1 MRTAQVGPGRG
12 AGRRTTTR
20 ATRGAGALALLAL
33 VLAGCGAAPGG
44 GDASVGEAGAMSM
57 AGAAADD
64 AGGAAAPDEAA
75 VSDTAGGTADADAT
89 GAAAAGRQVVTSG
102 DVGLVSADPRAAA
115 DAVVDLVERA
125 GGRVDA
131 RQETAARESEGV
143 LGTASLTVRVPSDA
157 LTGVLDG
164 LEDVGE
170 VDTVDLRS
178 EDVTA
183 TAQDLDARIRA
194 TRLSVARIED
204 LLSRATTQTDIISAE
219 NTLTER
225 QATLEQLESQRARV
239 AEQVALSTLR
249 VQIWA
254 ATPPAE
260 VAAEPRGGFLGG
272 LESGWA
278 ALVSVAG
285 VVVLV
290 IGALLPWAVV
300 AALLLGVVLLL
311 RRAVRRRRAATA
323 GASGGPGAPGA
334 PGGTGQPGDG
344 RPGDEGPAASD
355 PGDRETV
362 GAGSPRG

>member
-1 MRTAQVGPGRG
+1 MRG
-12 AGRRTTTR
+12 AGLRTTTR

-44 GDASVGEAGAMSM
+44 GDTSAGEAGAMSM

-300 AALLLGVVLLL
+300 AALLLGVVLLV
-311 RRAVRRRRAATA
+311 RRAVRRRRATTA

-334 PGGTGQPGDG
+334 PGDPGQPGDGQPGDG
-344 RPGDEGPAASD
+344 RPGDDGPAASD
-355 PGDRETV
+355 PGDREPV